1 MKGKDDLKIGVWA
14 FGIGVVLALVAAFI
28 PPSLNLGAIVA
39 AALVI
44 LGIVVGFLNVTGS
57 ETNAF
62 LLASVSVMIAVYTA
76 GGAIASSTMSLGI
89 VGQYLL
95 SILSNINVFVFPATI
110 VVAIKSIYALA
121 KD

>member
-1 MKGKDDLKIGVWA
+1 MKKDEMKIGVWA
-14 FGIGVVLALVAAFI
+14 FAIGVVLALVAAFI
-28 PPSLNLGAIVA
+28 PASLNLGGIIV

-57 ETNAF
+57 EASPF
-62 LLASVSVMIAVYTA
+62 LMASVAVMIAVYTA
-76 GGAIASSTMSLGI
+76 GGSLNAMVGTLGI
-89 VGQYLL
+89 IGPYLL
-95 SILSNINVFVFPATI
+95 AILGNINVFVFPATI

>member
-1 MKGKDDLKIGVWA
+1 MAKKDELKIGVWA

-28 PPSLNLGAIVA
+28 PGSLNLGGIIT
-39 AALVI
+39 AALVV
-44 LGIVVGFLNVTGS
+44 LGVVVGFLNVTGE
-57 ETNAF
+57 ETNKF
-62 LLASVSVMIAVYTA
+62 LMASVAVMIAVYTA
-76 GGAIASSTMSLGI
+76 GAAISASVMSLGL

-95 SILSNINVFVFPATI
+95 GILANINVFVFPATI